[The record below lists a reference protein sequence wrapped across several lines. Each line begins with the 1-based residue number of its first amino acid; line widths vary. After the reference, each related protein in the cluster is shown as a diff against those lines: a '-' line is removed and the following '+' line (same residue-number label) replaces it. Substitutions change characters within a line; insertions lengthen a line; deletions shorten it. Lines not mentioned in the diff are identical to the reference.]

1 MPERLRVRLYDVGFG
16 DAFLVEFPSPGVRPF
31 RVLVDCGSHFLGHP
45 PIDGWSYDAVV
56 GQIIEDLS
64 DHGDPTLDVI
74 VISHRHQDHVEGFE
88 SELWSQ
94 VHVGQVWLPWT
105 EGDDAKA
112 KKLRKRIYRST
123 LALDRAFASESFDRR
138 WPDGEEAS
146 ALRAMVRN
154 SLKNDKAMGT
164 LLDDDRFA
172 SGPDD
177 RLFLSLTDPL
187 TVLRPPACPRL
198 KVHVLGPSREE
209 SVIREMDPPD
219 GESYLRFLPAANGV
233 PGCAKD
239 GEFVPFGR
247 HFVLDEATY
256 GVGALD
262 PDIKAAA
269 ASMMREDDL
278 AAAVA
283 IDKAANG
290 TSLLLVFEFGDA
302 VLTFPG
308 DAQWGTWKGAMAV
321 ASDLLARTT
330 FLKIG
335 HHGSHNATPV
345 SFVESLV
352 DGELDTAVASVFPID
367 AFPEIP
373 RDPILDELRGRG
385 VRLVVRSDEPGDDEV
400 RKKVRPGIGIDFNV
414 QH

>member
-1 MPERLRVRLYDVGFG
+1 MAKRLRVRMYDVGFG
-16 DAFLVEFPSPGVRPF
+16 DAFLLEFPTTRVRPF

-56 GQIIEDLS
+56 GQIIEDIS

-74 VISHRHQDHVEGFE
+74 VVSHRHQDHVEGFE
-88 SELWSQ
+88 SELWNQ
-94 VHVGQVWLPWT
+94 VHVGEVWLPWT

-112 KKLRKRIYRST
+112 KKLRGRIYRST
-123 LALDRAFASESFDRR
+123 LALDRAFASEGFARR
-138 WPDGEEAS
+138 WADAERAN

-154 SLKNDKAMGT
+154 SLKNDKAMGM
-164 LLDDDRFA
+164 LLDDERFA
-172 SGPDD
+172 AGPDA
-177 RLFLSLTDPL
+177 RQFLSLTDPL
-187 TVLRPPACPRL
+187 TVLRPSGCPRL

-209 SVIREMDPPD
+209 SVIRDMDPPD
-219 GESYLRFLPAANGV
+219 GESYLRFLPADSGV
-233 PGCAKD
+233 PGCVKD

-256 GVGALD
+256 GVALD
-262 PDIKAAA
+262 PEIKAAA
-269 ASMMREDDL
+269 ASMMRDDDL

-308 DAQWGTWKGAMAV
+308 DAQWGTWKGALAV

-345 SFVESLV
+345 SFVESLG
-352 DGELDTAVASVFPID
+352 GELDAAVASVFPID
-367 AFPEIP
+367 VFPEIP
-373 RDPILDELRGRG
+373 RNPILDELRDKG

-414 QH
+414 QF